1 MKSIKTGVNESE
13 ESESGDFHLLS
24 LVIRSAGR
32 EKLRNKLGIIRD
44 NYIKATRKNENNFI
58 NLRNIKEKIEDLF
71 NSYFIP
77 YENLITVRSSKT
89 RDKVLQEA
97 MSYYTVKDYSSAA
110 KLFKKYLI
118 QNPENHLI
126 LLYLGISFL
135 AAGKYT
141 NASTSFNKILKSK
154 NSLLSDEVKWYLAL
168 TNLRKFKIEETL
180 AMLNKIGKE
189 SIYFRKAGN
198 LLKKISLLK

>member
-1 MKSIKTGVNESE
+1 MNSNKTGVIETE
-13 ESESGDFHLLS
+13 ESESGDFLLFS
-24 LVIRSAGR
+24 LVIKSAGR
-32 EKLRNKLGIIRD
+32 ERLRNKLGVIRD
-44 NYIKATRKNENNFI
+44 KYAIAAKKKDNNFV
-58 NLRNIKEKIEDLF
+58 NVRNIKEKIEDLF

-77 YENLITVRSSKT
+77 YENLVTVRTSKT
-89 RDKVLQEA
+89 RDKVLQDA
-97 MSYYTVKDYSSAA
+97 MTYYTLKKYSPAA

-154 NSLLSDEVKWYLAL
+154 NSLLSDEVKWFLAL

-198 LLKKISLLK
+198 LVKKISLLK

>member
-1 MKSIKTGVNESE
+1 MKSIKTDVNEKEQSG
-13 ESESGDFHLLS
+13 SGDFLILS

-32 EKLRNKLGIIRD
+32 EKLRNKLGVISD
-44 NYIKATRKNENNFI
+44 NYSKAAKKYDNNFV
-58 NLRNIKEKIEDLF
+58 NVRGIKEKIEDLF

-89 RDKVLQEA
+89 RDKVLQDA
-97 MSYYTVKDYSSAA
+97 MSYYTVKKYSSAA

-118 QNPENHLI
+118 QNPENQLI

-135 AAGKYT
+135 AADKYT
-141 NASTSFNKILKSK
+141 NASTIFRKILKSK

-168 TNLRKFKIEETL
+168 TNLRKFKIDETL
-180 AMLNKIGKE
+180 NMLNKIGKD
-189 SIYFRKAGN
+189 SSYFRKAGN
-198 LLKKISLLK
+198 LAKKISLIK